1 MRVIVSQVD
10 DGYGNNDTLD
20 VLLSKVHSLDG
31 EITIGELDVI
41 CNDVVEVEAV
51 IENHGETT
59 ITEVAIEVIVNGAVV
74 DIINATVDVPFQE
87 QDLVTFTI
95 NSNLQLNNNDISLN
109 LLSINNQGDGDLT
122 NNSISTNTSLV
133 SNYDII
139 TLIINPDNYPNETS
153 WELFDQEP
161 ISL

>member
-1 MRVIVSQVD
+1 MIVSQVD

-20 VLLSKVHSLDG
+20 VLLSKVIPLMERSQLRFRR
-31 EITIGELDVI
+31 I

-95 NSNLQLNNNDISLN
+95 NSNLQLTMIFL
-109 LLSINNQGDGDLT
+109 
-122 NNSISTNTSLV
+122 
-133 SNYDII
+133 
-139 TLIINPDNYPNETS
+139 
-153 WELFDQEP
+153 
-161 ISL
+161 